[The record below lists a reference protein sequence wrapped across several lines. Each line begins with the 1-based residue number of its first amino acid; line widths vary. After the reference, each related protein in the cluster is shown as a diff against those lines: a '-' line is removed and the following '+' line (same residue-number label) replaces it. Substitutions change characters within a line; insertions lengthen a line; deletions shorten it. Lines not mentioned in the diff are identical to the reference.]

1 MYEELFLLIPLAIL
15 VVGTM
20 LVKRYPNRIISND
33 SHKDES
39 S

>member
-20 LVKRYPNRIISND
+20 LVIRYPKKRTTGD
-33 SHKDES
+33 DHRD
-39 S
+39 